1 MLLRRPRNALIGAS
15 VCLGLLLL
23 TWLLAFHVAFIE
35 NVDQAIFK
43 GFNGLSER
51 DIVYRVATSVA
62 HLCDP
67 QPYVYLAAIP
77 LLIALARRRFRLA
90 IAIGAILL
98 GANATTEL
106 LKPMLAQP
114 RAGSLFGGV
123 SPVGPSSWPSGHAT
137 AVMSWA
143 LCTILAAP
151 PRIRSVVAALGAA
164 LAVAVCYSFLVLG
177 WHYPSDVLGG
187 YLVATM
193 WTLLGVA
200 AMRAT
205 ELPSRRRRP
214 VEDRAREAEARVSLR
229 AALAPPVLALA
240 FAVVLAALLAVA
252 RPQAVNAYAHAHGA
266 FMIGA
271 AAIGVLALTLA
282 TGMVLALRR

>member
-98 GANATTEL
+98 GANVTTEL
-106 LKPMLAQP
+106 LKPMLAQ
-114 RAGSLFGGV
+114 
-123 SPVGPSSWPSGHAT
+123 
-137 AVMSWA
+137 
-143 LCTILAAP
+143 
-151 PRIRSVVAALGAA
+151 
-164 LAVAVCYSFLVLG
+164 
-177 WHYPSDVLGG
+177 
-187 YLVATM
+187 
-193 WTLLGVA
+193 
-200 AMRAT
+200 
-205 ELPSRRRRP
+205 
-214 VEDRAREAEARVSLR
+214 
-229 AALAPPVLALA
+229 
-240 FAVVLAALLAVA
+240 
-252 RPQAVNAYAHAHGA
+252 
-266 FMIGA
+266 
-271 AAIGVLALTLA
+271 
-282 TGMVLALRR
+282 

>member
-1 MLLRRPRNALIGAS
+1 MLVRPRNALIGAS

-23 TWLLAFHVAFIE
+23 TWLSVFHVAFIE
-35 NVDQAIFK
+35 NADQAIFQ
-43 GFNGLSER
+43 GFNGLGGR
-51 DIVYRVATSVA
+51 DIVYRIATAVAR
-62 HLCDP
+62 LCDP

-77 LLIALARRRFRLA
+77 LVIALARRRFRLA

-106 LKPMLAQP
+106 LKPLLAQP
-114 RAGSLFGGV
+114 RASSLFGGIP
-123 SPVGPSSWPSGHAT
+123 PVGPSSWPSGHAT
-137 AVMSWA
+137 AAMSWA

-151 PRIRSVVAALGAA
+151 PRLRPVVAALGAG

-187 YLVATM
+187 YLVATT

-200 AMRAT
+200 AVRAT
-205 ELPSRRRRP
+205 ELPRVRRGTAEERT
-214 VEDRAREAEARVSLR
+214 READGRVSLR
-229 AALAPPVLALA
+229 AALAPPVLGLGVAVLLA
-240 FAVVLAALLAVA
+240 GLLAVS
-252 RPQAVNAYAHAHGA
+252 RPHAVDAYARAHAT

-271 AAIGVLALTLA
+271 AAIAILALTLA
-282 TGMVLALRR
+282 TGMMLALRR